1 MLIKQLLKKRKYLP
15 EGIED
20 TVQAVVTQRK
30 LWTDSSKIE

>member
-20 TVQAVVTQRK
+20 TVQAVVTQIV
-30 LWTDSSKIE
+30 DG